1 MRNAKEAK
9 GAKKAKGAER
19 HAENTET
26 RSHGATEVGF
36 DVSRSNAGPFYPLLR
51 ASVAL
56 CLCVFLGGLAA
67 CGGEQGPKPEATKQT
82 APQKPAEDYMAR
94 LVENRW
100 DDLQAFDAEEF
111 SRQVVRWYSTAPDAL
126 DEDLFVPLHDALV
139 RLKPEPE
146 ALLPVLATR
155 PPDLTLDDAEVYNRD
170 SMTRTVVVHMLN
182 RICIENPPPAEMK
195 ARLFEVAM
203 RGCINFTFDPL
214 YGDGP
219 TQTGKLMGKYLSEAP
234 VLPEA
239 SAALRNNEER
249 LMARW
254 RKRVSD
260 SASSTTFG
268 ILIRHLGSDG
278 AALVFK
284 EWKGLS
290 EEERIDILE
299 RVRKMDEV
307 RRAVLAPAVDALLDP
322 SFSVRDSAFKALEAH
337 GAPLGELDASARE
350 RDIDRA
356 QPALLRW
363 TAETDS

>member
-1 MRNAKEAK
+1 MRI
-9 GAKKAKGAER
+9 AKKAKA
-19 HAENTET
+19 AKT
-26 RSHGATEVGF
+26 F
-36 DVSRSNAGPFYPLLR
+36 F
-51 ASVAL
+51 VAFAL
-56 CLCVFLGGLAA
+56 FAVHA
-67 CGGEQGPKPEATKQT
+67 CGGEAEPEPEAAREV
-82 APQKPAEDYMAR
+82 APQKPAEDYIAR

-100 DDLQAFDAEEF
+100 DDLKELDAEEF
-111 SRQVVRWYSTAPDAL
+111 SKQVVRWYAVAPDAL
-126 DEDLFVPLHDALV
+126 DEDLFEPMHDALV

-146 ALLPVLATR
+146 ALLPVLAAR
-155 PPDLTLDDAEVYNRD
+155 PPDLTLDDAEVFNRD
-170 SMTRTVVVHMLN
+170 SMTRTVIVHMLN
-182 RICIENPPPAEMK
+182 RIHTENPPPAAMK
-195 ARLFEVAM
+195 ARLLEVAM
-203 RGCINFTFDPL
+203 RGGINFTFDPL

-219 TQTGKLMGKYLSEAP
+219 TQTGKLMGQYLSEAP

-239 SAALRNNEER
+239 SAALRNNVAS

-278 AALVFK
+278 VEIVFR

-299 RVRKMDEV
+299 RARKLDEI

-322 SFSVRDSAFKALEAH
+322 SYSVRESAFKTLAAH

-350 RDIDRA
+350 RDIVRA
-356 QPALLRW
+356 QPGLRRW
-363 TAETDS
+363 TTETDS